1 MKQKQRK
8 PILKINGTK
17 NWFFEKINKIGKP
30 LARLIRKKGKVIIW
44 TKLEMK
50 NEKLQ
55 LTPQK
60 YKHSKE
66 ITTSNYDENMY
77 LDTCPASFF
86 PENSVPHSLFPPWN
100 PFRGCWRSAV
110 AAAHNLIFV
119 DVDGKCQFVDN
130 TVNGSMLK
138 SVGTNLFYRFVFSEE
153 WNYILKVKV
162 SGSCPTLSNPKDY
175 TVHEILQARILEW
188 VADPFSSGSSWP
200 RYQTG
205 VSCTAGRFFTNW
217 IIEPKRI
224 ISIRIGGKNLASN

>member
-1 MKQKQRK
+1 
-8 PILKINGTK
+8 
-17 NWFFEKINKIGKP
+17 
-30 LARLIRKKGKVIIW
+30 
-44 TKLEMK
+44 
-50 NEKLQ
+50 
-55 LTPQK
+55 
-60 YKHSKE
+60 
-66 ITTSNYDENMY
+66 MY